1 MSSWYD
7 DCYDDNTGWVSS
19 TVNDWDKGKYRNVMM
34 KVVSQKSTNW
44 YNAEEVCKKHCARL
58 GRVADAYI
66 SFVGT
71 CIDDFVPA
79 ERPVK
84 RKRRKSSS
92 ISVPGLQTT
101 TQMSSKEWFPEDR
114 GLPIAV
120 QAYVLHILIVVILD
134 TMKTYFVFF
143 IFERE

>member
-66 SFVGT
+66 SFVGK
-71 CIDDFVPA
+71 FVHQRAWTADNDPDVI
-79 ERPVK
+79 ERMVSRGSRTPD
-84 RKRRKSSS
+84 SCP
-92 ISVPGLQTT
+92 SVVNEEIQLFIPCTSLL
-101 TQMSSKEWFPEDR
+101 D
-114 GLPIAV
+114 AV
-120 QAYVLHILIVVILD
+120 LCEKDAP
-134 TMKTYFVFF
+134 
-143 IFERE
+143 